1 MRKTK
6 QTSLHLERLGPFFVG
21 KAIWQNEGRYRMK
34 TAVLLLAYGGPDSLA
49 DIPAYLL
56 DIRGGRETP
65 QALVDEI
72 THRYAAIG
80 GFSPLLRITQR
91 RRRSLQERTGLPVYV
106 GMRHWT
112 PWIKDTVAQMAAD
125 GVERAA

>member
-1 MRKTK
+1 
-6 QTSLHLERLGPFFVG
+6 
-21 KAIWQNEGRYRMK
+21 MK
-34 TAVLLLAYGGPDSLA
+34 TAVLLLAYGGPDALD

-80 GFSPLLRITQR
+80 GYSPLLRITQ
-91 RRRSLQERTGLPVYV
+91 SVAAVT
-106 GMRHWT
+106 RHR
-112 PWIKDTVAQMAAD
+112 VN
-125 GVERAA
+125 RAASPV